1 LILSLFAQLDN
12 PRSRVNDV
20 EKPHRLKRR
29 PTGAYP
35 HRLKQTRAL
44 MRGNVIGPVVDDAV
58 EGEYSTPNR
67 T

>member
-44 MRGNVIGPVVDDAV
+44 MRGSVIGPVVDDAV
-58 EGEYSTPNR
+58 EGQEIVHSKR
-67 T
+67 